1 MVDENP
7 LSIIDQL
14 IIASL
19 FIPVGL
25 TALTLTL
32 FVMVLFCTILI
43 APFGTIAT
51 IIDRRRGTH
60 MGRPLE
66 MVTE

>member
-7 LSIIDQL
+7 LSILDQV

-19 FIPVGL
+19 FIPLGL
-25 TALTLTL
+25 TILTLTL

-43 APFGTIAT
+43 APFGAIAT
-51 IIDRRRGTH
+51 IIDKRRGTH
-60 MGRPLE
+60 IGRPLE